1 MSKEQRVNLIRAIGE
16 TIRDNAE
23 SIAGTEKFLT
33 RIDISTSLVLD
44 GLCEIPEINVTRSF
58 FPDRYFNED
67 TVSLKEDLDGL
78 NQR

>member
-33 RIDISTSLVLD
+33 RIDISTSVVLD
-44 GLCEIPEINVTRSF
+44 NEIPEINVTRSF
-58 FPDRYFNED
+58 FPDKYFNEN
-67 TVSLKEDLDGL
+67 VISLKKDLDGL
-78 NQR
+78 G